1 MGIYVFDTDYLASR
15 LARDARVVESA
26 HDFGRDILPAAVR
39 EDCVG
44 AFPFTDESGKHG
56 YWRDVGTLDAYW
68 QAHME
73 LLADAPAMDLY
84 DPDWPVWTA
93 PEQLAPAKL
102 IYTRGHRGF
111 VANSMLS
118 GGVVVRGAEITNS
131 VLGTRVQVG
140 RDTVLDESVILP
152 GARIG
157 ANCFLRRVIVDGET
171 QIPEG
176 TIVDARMDSST
187 AVTLLTREW
196 VAGASGRSSPQEL
209 ILPALA
215 DRKTDQGNC
224 VWSAGAPRVQTLSVA
239 SSPST
244 ERLS

>member
-1 MGIYVFDTDYLASR
+1 
-15 LARDARVVESA
+15 
-26 HDFGRDILPAAVR
+26 
-39 EDCVG
+39 
-44 AFPFTDESGKHG
+44 
-56 YWRDVGTLDAYW
+56 
-68 QAHME
+68 ME

-118 GGVVVRGAEITNS
+118 GGVVVRGAEIANS

-157 ANCFLRRVIVDGET
+157 ANCFLRRVIVDSDT
-171 QIPEG
+171 QIPDG
-176 TIVDARMDSST
+176 TIVDARMGSSPV
-187 AVTLLTREW
+187 VTLLTREW
-196 VAGASGRSSPQEL
+196 IAGATRCPLPQES
-209 ILPALA
+209 ILPAPANRKA
-215 DRKTDQGNC
+215 DRGNC
-224 VWSAGAPRVQTLSVA
+224 VWSAGAPRVQTFSVA